1 VFGNLVLERLDER
14 KKLMRSNEFGSR
26 KGRVQRRWGARLML
40 VGASMALLAACGS
53 TASSSAKAPAARK
66 LVYFIYNGPT
76 PPYFAPMAQAIADV
90 SKYYPTLDIKTINAG
105 GSATNE
111 ASDVSEA
118 LGAGAKGIILNTIS
132 ETDTTAAAQAMS
144 QHVPVITI
152 DRDVSTPSARVAFIG
167 DNDFTLGKD
176 MTTYAI
182 SQLKARHIPTPWNV
196 VVLQGTLGASVS
208 IGREKGTMAALQPY
222 ISSGKAKVILN
233 QSGNFSTST
242 AQGIMDTELAKTTN
256 IQLVAAANDAMA
268 LGAIAAL
275 ESHGITPGKKTLVTG
290 ADAQPQSLVD
300 VANGTQIDT
309 VTHSPFIEAY
319 WAVEAM
325 WNYLYHKTL
334 PPTSKFPG
342 GKVLIPMH
350 LVTKANVSTIGPWGT
365 PSVVPP
371 LPYGVSTSHKV
382 P

>member
-1 VFGNLVLERLDER
+1 MNKREDVMRGSLYSSRSH
-14 KKLMRSNEFGSR
+14 MRSKKAIGGLLSL
-26 KGRVQRRWGARLML
+26 A
-40 VGASMALLAACGS
+40 ASTMLLAACGS
-53 TASSSAKAPAARK
+53 TSSSSTAAPAAKK

-90 SKYYPTLDIKTINAG
+90 SKYYPTLDIKTINAN
-105 GSATNE
+105 GSATGE

-132 ETDTTAAAQAMS
+132 ETDTTAAQQAMA
-144 QHVPVITI
+144 QHVPVVTI

-176 MTTYAI
+176 MTAYAI
-182 SQLKARHIPTPWNV
+182 NQLKARHVPTPWNV

-208 IGREKGTMAALQPY
+208 IGREQGTMSVLQPY
-222 ISSGKAKVILN
+222 INSGKVNVILN

-275 ESHGITPGKKTLVTG
+275 QSHGITPGKQVLVAG
-290 ADAQPQSLVD
+290 ADAQPQSLTD
-300 VANGTQIDT
+300 IANGTQVDT
-309 VTHSPFIEAY
+309 VTHAPFVEAY

-334 PPTSKFPG
+334 PPASKFPG
-342 GKVLIPMH
+342 GKVLIPMQ
-350 LVTKANVSTIGPWGT
+350 LVSKANVNSVGAWGT
-365 PSVVPP
+365 PTVVPP
-371 LPYGVSTSHKV
+371 LPYGVSVSHKV

>member
-1 VFGNLVLERLDER
+1 MRGNLHSSNSPVRLKKWMSTLVL
-14 KKLMRSNEFGSR
+14 LM
-26 KGRVQRRWGARLML
+26 
-40 VGASMALLAACGS
+40 ASALLLTAC
-53 TASSSAKAPAARK
+53 SSSTPSSKAPPTAVKK

-76 PPYFAPMAQAIADV
+76 PPYFAPMAQAISAV
-90 SKYYPTLDIKTINAG
+90 SKYYPTLDIKTINAN
-105 GSATNE
+105 GSATTE

-132 ETDTTAAAQAMS
+132 ETDTTAAEQAMS

-152 DRDVSTPSARVAFIG
+152 DRDVSTSSARVAFIG

-176 MTTYAI
+176 MTAYAI
-182 SQLKARHIPTPWNV
+182 SQLKALHVPTPWNV

-208 IGREKGTMAALQPY
+208 IGREQGTMAALQPY
-222 ISSGKAKVILN
+222 INSGKARIILN
-233 QSGNFSTST
+233 QSGNFATNT

-275 ESHGITPGKKTLVTG
+275 QSHGITPGKHVLVAG
-290 ADAQPQSLVD
+290 ADAQPQSLTD
-300 VANGTQIDT
+300 VANGTQVDT
-309 VTHSPFIEAY
+309 VTHAPFVEAY

-334 PPTSKFPG
+334 PPSSKFPG
-342 GKVLIPMH
+342 GKVLIPMQ
-350 LVTKANVSTIGPWGT
+350 LVTKANVSSVGSWGT
-365 PSVVPP
+365 PSVVPA
-371 LPYGVSTSHKV
+371 LPYGVSTSHRS
-382 P
+382 

>member
-1 VFGNLVLERLDER
+1 MKETLHSSNSPTRL
-14 KKLMRSNEFGSR
+14 KK
-26 KGRVQRRWGARLML
+26 W
-40 VGASMALLAACGS
+40 VGMFALAMAGALLLTAC
-53 TASSSAKAPAARK
+53 SSSPSKKVTPTTAKK

-76 PPYFAPMAQAIADV
+76 PPYFAPMAQAITAV

-105 GSATNE
+105 GSATTE
-111 ASDVSEA
+111 ATDVTEA
-118 LGAGAKGIILNTIS
+118 LGAGAQGIILNTIS
-132 ETDTTAAAQAMS
+132 ETDTTAAQDAMS

-167 DNDFTLGKD
+167 DNDVTLGQES
-176 MTTYAI
+176 TSYAI
-182 SQLKARHIPTPWNV
+182 SQLKALHVPTPWNV
-196 VVLQGTLGASVS
+196 VVLQGTLGASVT
-208 IGREKGTMAALQPY
+208 IGRENGTMAALQPY
-222 ISSGKAKVILN
+222 INSGKAKVILN
-233 QSGNFSTST
+233 TTGNFSTST
-242 AQGIMDTELAKTTN
+242 AQGIMSTELAKTTN

-275 ESHGITPGKKTLVTG
+275 EAHGITPGKHMLVSG
-290 ADAQPQSLVD
+290 ADAQPQSLAD
-300 VANGTQIDT
+300 VANGTQVDT
-309 VTHSPFIEAY
+309 VTHAPFIEAY

-334 PPTSKFPG
+334 PPASKFPN

-371 LPYGVSTSHKV
+371 LPYGISTSHKV
-382 P
+382 PSTYLSR